1 MAAKSKIEWTDATWN
16 PIGGCSIKSPGC
28 ASCYAQKLAGTRLK
42 AHALYAGVTDMVKGK
57 PVFNGKLTA
66 VPPDH
71 PVWTWPLR
79 WRGAKAPKL
88 GPGMPSLI
96 FVGDMSD
103 LFHEDRS
110 LGYFMRVLYVGL
122 RSPHIV
128 QVLTKRTAVLARAV
142 AMWMDVAGEDF
153 GAFINARGPAAVRAA
168 HRSGRAELFALMLE
182 TMGEPPPGCAYPTF
196 DWMEG
201 PLYWPA
207 VLSRL
212 WLGFSAERQKEFD
225 ERWAHMRPLAAA
237 GWTVYVSYEP
247 AIGPLHLPDD
257 FLALGPRAQVIAGG
271 MSGQEA
277 TPSHPNW
284 FRYVRDQ
291 CAAAGMP
298 FFFKQWGSWVPHKVV
313 TGGDLAGDVRAG
325 RVQIVHPS
333 GREGHEILKETGS
346 RQTERGSLY
355 MANVGKKTAGRLLD
369 GREHN
374 EFPAR

>member
-1 MAAKSKIEWTDATWN
+1 
-16 PIGGCSIKSPGC
+16 
-28 ASCYAQKLAGTRLK
+28 
-42 AHALYAGVTDMVKGK
+42 
-57 PVFNGKLTA
+57 
-66 VPPDH
+66 
-71 PVWTWPLR
+71 
-79 WRGAKAPKL
+79 
-88 GPGMPSLI
+88 
-96 FVGDMSD
+96 
-103 LFHEDRS
+103 
-110 LGYFMRVLYVGL
+110 
-122 RSPHIV
+122 
-128 QVLTKRTAVLARAV
+128 
-142 AMWMDVAGEDF
+142 
-153 GAFINARGPAAVRAA
+153 
-168 HRSGRAELFALMLE
+168 
-182 TMGEPPPGCAYPTF
+182 
-196 DWMEG
+196 
-201 PLYWPA
+201 
-207 VLSRL
+207 
-212 WLGFSAERQKEFD
+212 
-225 ERWAHMRPLAAA
+225 
-237 GWTVYVSYEP
+237 
-247 AIGPLHLPDD
+247 
-257 FLALGPRAQVIAGG
+257 